1 MPVKIDMVLLRLGGL
16 GGFRG
21 TDIKSLMFRESK
33 EVYFPA
39 VVEVL
44 RPNFV

>member
-1 MPVKIDMVLLRLGGL
+1 MAWEASEER
-16 GGFRG
+16 
-21 TDIKSLMFRESK
+21 DIKSLMFRESK